1 MAAKSGMFAGA
12 LSLRHCIIQAD
23 AFLRVAGGGGPAKG
37 LLAWTCRDVGHTVKL
52 PRGPHRGKRQ
62 CKSPKPQTTRPIE
75 GCHPRPTRES
85 PLRHRRLQLV

>member
-37 LLAWTCRDVGHTVKL
+37 LLAWTCRDVGHTVTATRT
-52 PRGPHRGKRQ
+52 PSWQAPMQ
-62 CKSPKPQTTRPIE
+62 EPQAPNRSPIE
-75 GCHPRPTRES
+75 GCHPTADKRVPPYATEDCN
-85 PLRHRRLQLV
+85 